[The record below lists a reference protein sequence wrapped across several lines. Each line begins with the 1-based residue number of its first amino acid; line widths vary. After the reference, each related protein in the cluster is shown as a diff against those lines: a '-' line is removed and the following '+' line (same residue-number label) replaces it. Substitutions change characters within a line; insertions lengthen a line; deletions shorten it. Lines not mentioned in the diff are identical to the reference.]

1 MSQVIVYALLESE
14 ILLRPRRLHERLRRV
29 RDRNR
34 SVLRLARGRRS
45 LQVRR
50 MVRLVGVLFDLALPN
65 VL

>member
-14 ILLRPRRLHERLRRV
+14 ILIWPRRLHERLRRV

-50 MVRLVGVLFDLALPN
+50 MVRLVGILFHLALPN